1 MVHTLVYMSFI
12 GLELRIIPAILPG
25 IDFLPGW
32 VAEEGGLLVP
42 PVMNSP
48 AQEVFFS
55 KAVLCLVHIGKGC
68 WNRGWVK
75 VQTFKQ

>member
-25 IDFLPGW
+25 IDFLPGG
-32 VAEEGGLLVP
+32 VAEEGGLLVL

-48 AQEVFFS
+48 VQEVFF
-55 KAVLCLVHIGKGC
+55 
-68 WNRGWVK
+68 
-75 VQTFKQ
+75 